1 MATLDLFSL
10 SKLAELTGI
19 SIRKLRY
26 CVDHELTPQ
35 RTYFLAALEHGQPR
49 HLDTIGAVSV
59 CCAAQMLE
67 SGVKRETVRYFMKT
81 TELLNKPGR
90 NSLNLPL
97 IAEAFCREISAVVHL
112 GDHTHMR
119 WQVGGHDS
127 GWILVKSRPPRQE
140 EFRPVVTISV
150 DVAAIRTSILGS

>member
-1 MATLDLFSL
+1 MATFSL
-10 SKLAELTGI
+10 STLSKLTGI
-19 SIRKLRY
+19 SVRKLRY

-35 RTYFLAALEHGQPR
+35 RTYLLAAFEHGQPR

-59 CCAAQMLE
+59 CCAARMLDC
-67 SGVKRETVRYFMKT
+67 GVKRETVRYFMKT
-81 TELLNKPGR
+81 TELLYKPGR

-97 IAEAFCREISAVVHL
+97 IADAFSPGVSAVVHL

-119 WQVGGHDS
+119 WEVGEHDS

-150 DVAAIRTSILGS
+150 DLAAIRMSILDS